1 MSQHF
6 IVLRSEFI
14 GTSQP
19 RFVVMSSSFLGV
31 INLHDHGSQ
40 KWGLRASQIVR
51 AVGVQNRPV
60 MLDFKEEVL
69 HHYARQVDSPI
80 VQQPQND
87 EITVPTI
94 HFVETATGH
103 NVTIR
108 KEQQPLR
115 RNTFQIGLPRMKNDY
130 RQVFDAHFTGLLHP
144 LYGIWFWKVGWQ
156 IQQ

>member
-1 MSQHF
+1 MGLMCPHF
-6 IVLRSEFI
+6 IIPRSEFI
-14 GTSQP
+14 GASQP
-19 RFVVMSSSFLGV
+19 FSVVVPCSFLRV

-69 HHYARQVDSPI
+69 HHSARQIDSTI

-94 HFVETATGH
+94 HFVETPTGH
-103 NVTIR
+103 NVTIW
-108 KEQQPLR
+108 KE
-115 RNTFQIGLPRMKNDY
+115 
-130 RQVFDAHFTGLLHP
+130 
-144 LYGIWFWKVGWQ
+144 
-156 IQQ
+156 